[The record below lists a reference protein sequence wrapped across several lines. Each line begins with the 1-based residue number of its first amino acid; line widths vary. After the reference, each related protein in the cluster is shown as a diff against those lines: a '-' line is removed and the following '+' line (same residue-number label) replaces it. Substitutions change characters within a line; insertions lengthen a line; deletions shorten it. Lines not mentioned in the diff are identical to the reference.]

1 MLSKS
6 LCIESENNHECFEE
20 VVKGELFNLLK
31 KIAELLT
38 EVDFSLTS
46 YEFKGSNILYALE
59 LLLTKTPS

>member
-38 EVDFSLTS
+38 EVDF
-46 YEFKGSNILYALE
+46 
-59 LLLTKTPS
+59 

>member
-6 LCIESENNHECFEE
+6 LCIESRNNHEYFQD
-20 VVKGELFNLLK
+20 VVKSELFNLLY

-38 EVDFSLTS
+38 EVDFSITS

-59 LLLTKTPS
+59 LILTKTPS